1 MQLPLNIRLSDAFCF
16 ANFFGEQNSELVN
29 SLQSTI
35 RALADNPG
43 HQVESMFL
51 WGLSGTGKTHL
62 LQSAC
67 QLARELEI
75 ESVYLPLGQAG
86 LDHPDILDDLH
97 QLPLVCIDDVNRVAG
112 NPEWEARLLGLY
124 EGIKGRG
131 LMLSASVASP
141 GDTGLLLA
149 DLVSRFQ
156 RGLVYGIHSLG
167 HAQRLDVIRQR
178 ARLRG
183 IEISD
188 DVSAYIE
195 KHFPRDLRSLVTLL
209 EQLDHE
215 SLVQQRKI
223 TIPFIK
229 SLIAVSGDSNSL

>member
-16 ANFFGEQNSELVN
+16 ANFFGEQNRELVT

-35 RALADNPG
+35 HALTNGADG
-43 HQVESMFL
+43 QIESIFL
-51 WGLSGTGKTHL
+51 WGLPGTGKSHL

-86 LDHPDILDDLH
+86 MDDPDILDDLH
-97 QLPLVCIDDVNRVAG
+97 RLPLVCIDDVNRIAG

-124 EGIKGRG
+124 ERIKGRG
-131 LMLSASVASP
+131 MLLSASLASP
-141 GDTGLLLA
+141 GATGFLLA
-149 DLVSRFQ
+149 DVISRFQ
-156 RGLVYGIHSLG
+156 RGLVYGIHSLD
-167 HAQRLDVIRQR
+167 HTQRLEVIRLR

-183 IEISD
+183 LDINDE
-188 DVSAYIE
+188 VAAYIE
-195 KHFPRDLRSLVTLL
+195 KHFPRDLGSLVTLL

-223 TIPFIK
+223 TVPFIK
-229 SLIAVSGDSNSL
+229 SLLVR

>member
-16 ANFFGEQNSELVN
+16 ANFFGEQNNELVN

-35 RALADNPG
+35 RALADNPDRKI
-43 HQVESMFL
+43 ESIFIG
-51 WGLSGTGKTHL
+51 GLAGTGKTHL

-67 QLARELEI
+67 QLARELDI
-75 ESVYLPLGQAG
+75 ESVYLPLAQIGMENPDV
-86 LDHPDILDDLH
+86 LDNLH
-97 QLPLVCIDDVNRVAG
+97 RLSLVCVDDIDRVAG
-112 NPEWEARLLGLY
+112 NAEWEARLLGLY

-131 LMLSASVASP
+131 LMLSASVAPP
-141 GDTGLLLA
+141 GDTGFLLA
-149 DLVSRFQ
+149 DLASRFQ
-156 RGLVYGIHSLG
+156 RGLVYGIRSLG

-188 DVSAYIE
+188 DVCAYIE

-209 EQLDHE
+209 EQLDQE

-223 TIPFIK
+223 TIPLIK
-229 SLIAVSGDSNSL
+229 SLIAGPH